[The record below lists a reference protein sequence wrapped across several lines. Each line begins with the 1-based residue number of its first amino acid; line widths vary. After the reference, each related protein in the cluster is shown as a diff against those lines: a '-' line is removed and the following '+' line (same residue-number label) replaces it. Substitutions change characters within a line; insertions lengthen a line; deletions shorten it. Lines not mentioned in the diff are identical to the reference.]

1 MVQESYLRWINA
13 GEVSHP
19 HAYLVQIVTRQAL
32 NALRTNRRR
41 REDYV
46 GNWLP
51 EPIQTASDV
60 SEDAVLAESVS
71 IAMLLILET
80 LSPDERVVF
89 VLNEV
94 FGYSH
99 PEIAL
104 VVGKSDTAVR
114 QIAHR
119 AREHVQARRRRF
131 RPDRQLARATVTK
144 FLRAA
149 RTGDIDGLVAV
160 MAPEIVALSDGG
172 GQVSAARRPVIGP
185 HRVAQ
190 FMAGLAQGDMAGFD
204 ISFGSYNSMPA
215 VLFHQD
221 TALDSVLL
229 IEVTDGLITALYAIR
244 NPDKLRAAAATRALT
259 RQQED

>member
-1 MVQESYLRWINA
+1 MVQESYLRWITA
-13 GEVSHP
+13 GEVTYP

-32 NALRTNRRR
+32 NALRTSRRR

-51 EPIQTASDV
+51 EPIQTATDV
-60 SEDAVLAESVS
+60 SQDAVLAESVS
-71 IAMLLILET
+71 MAMLLILET

-99 PEIAL
+99 PEIAR
-104 VVGKSDTAVR
+104 VVGKSDTTVR

-119 AREHVQARRRRF
+119 AREHVRARRRRF
-131 RPDRQLARATVTK
+131 APDPELARATVTK

-149 RTGDIDGLVAV
+149 HTGDIEGLVAV
-160 MAPEIVALSDGG
+160 MAPEVVALSDGG
-172 GQVSAARRPVIGP
+172 GQVSAARRPVVGP
-185 HRVAQ
+185 QRVAQ

-204 ISFGSYNSMPA
+204 VTFGRYNSMPA
-215 VLFHQD
+215 VLFRQD
-221 TALDSVLL
+221 GALDSVLL
-229 IEVTDGLITALYAIR
+229 IEVTDGLITALYAMR
-244 NPDKLRAAAATRALT
+244 NPDKLRDADATRTLT